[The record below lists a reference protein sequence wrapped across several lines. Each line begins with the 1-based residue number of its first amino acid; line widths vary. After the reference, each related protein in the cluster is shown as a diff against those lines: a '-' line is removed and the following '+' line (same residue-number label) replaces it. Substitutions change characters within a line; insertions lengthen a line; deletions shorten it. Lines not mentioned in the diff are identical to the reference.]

1 MDGNAYDARLRA
13 RAELLSTTCIHGGDE
28 PAPYGAT
35 DIPLVL
41 ASAFRFDD
49 AETAAGAFQG
59 ANEAWIYSR
68 WGSPTVNHLEARLA
82 TVEGAESVAVTASGM
97 AAIAGT
103 ILGLFSAGDHLIAPV
118 AMYAESARLLRERLP
133 RHGITTTFVPAQDLD
148 AWKNALTPQTRAVYI
163 ETPAN
168 PTLTV
173 TDIAAVVAFARAH
186 GLLVLADNT
195 FATPFCQNPLALGVD
210 VVMHSATKAIS
221 GHGDVVGG
229 VVAGSRAMVDRIREY
244 TVKGLGAVM
253 PPLSAFLVERG
264 LRTFALRQEQANR
277 SAARLAELLESH
289 PAVERVHH
297 PSRPSHPQHALAC
310 AQMHA
315 FGSVLAF
322 EVAPLGGRDAVGTG
336 RAVLESLRVATH
348 AVSLGDARTLVVHSA
363 STTHSTM
370 PADVRRAA
378 GVADGLLRLSVGLE
392 GCASLED
399 DLRQAL
405 DAAAGRR

>member
-1 MDGNAYDARLRA
+1 VITAITVQDSQRVHAVNPVDADWLEDQA
-13 RAELLSTTCIHGGDE
+13 RQVLEDMTVAAFKVGLIGSVENVAAIAEVVSDY
-28 PAPYGAT
+28 P

-229 VVAGSRAMVDRIREY
+229 VVAGSRAMV
-244 TVKGLGAVM
+244 GAGCRA
-253 PPLSAFLVERG
+253 P
-264 LRTFALRQEQANR
+264 
-277 SAARLAELLESH
+277 
-289 PAVERVHH
+289 
-297 PSRPSHPQHALAC
+297 
-310 AQMHA
+310 
-315 FGSVLAF
+315 GSV
-322 EVAPLGGRDAVGTG
+322 
-336 RAVLESLRVATH
+336 RV
-348 AVSLGDARTLVVHSA
+348 
-363 STTHSTM
+363 
-370 PADVRRAA
+370 
-378 GVADGLLRLSVGLE
+378 
-392 GCASLED
+392 
-399 DLRQAL
+399 
-405 DAAAGRR
+405 